1 MSFDRLKNLFSR
13 TFESKDEDSLL
24 SQATSFITSARRTTA
39 DHPTAEF
46 ESYLAAL
53 PL

>member
-24 SQATSFITSARRTTA
+24 SQATHFIASARRTAA
-39 DHPTAEF
+39 DNPTAEF
-46 ESYLAAL
+46 QSYLAAL